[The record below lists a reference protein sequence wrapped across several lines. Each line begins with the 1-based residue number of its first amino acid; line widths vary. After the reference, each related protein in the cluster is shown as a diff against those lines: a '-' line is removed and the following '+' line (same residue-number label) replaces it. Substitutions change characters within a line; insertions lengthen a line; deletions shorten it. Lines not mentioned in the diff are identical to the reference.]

1 MDAQTGS
8 GGSMTQ
14 RVAALAAAVLF
25 LLAAPLT
32 AQRPIA
38 ISGDDHSEAAQL
50 ARDIVARGNYLRFD
64 RDTILPATFHAPGD
78 VVVYDADVRLEGT
91 IDGRVAVI
99 GGNFFI
105 RPHAVVKGDIALLG
119 GEVYS
124 SALATTGR
132 VLDTA
137 RGSRVAISGDSAME
151 GTPEYSARIIEPA
164 RARLIIVSPR
174 PFPAYDRVNGLTLS
188 LGGRVLPTRND
199 SGPRLDFWGS
209 YRFENPDKVGGGI
222 RTTLP
227 LGVQNLQVV
236 GEASRAARTNDAW
249 QRGDL
254 SNSISV
260 LVFGRDYRDYWDAD
274 QARVMLTR
282 PVGMPLISGESWLSP
297 RAGVQWSRDRSL
309 RAHHVFSLWESN
321 DKDRENPAILDGTLV
336 SAFGGA
342 GLRVIGRVSEFSGDA
357 QVERS
362 LSAPAGAS
370 FTQLLGEATYNT
382 IVFRTHT
389 IRVYLRGLTPL
400 GGDAPPQRYEILG
413 GPTTLPTLGVAHYR
427 GDHLAFADARY
438 GIPLPVQ
445 LPFVGA
451 PSLQLLYATGAAWT
465 GGDVPRWTQNAGVG
479 LLFALASA
487 SLYVDPHDPKPRFVF
502 TAAVPRVF

>member
-1 MDAQTGS
+1 
-8 GGSMTQ
+8 MTL
-14 RVAALAAAVLF
+14 RRAALAAAVL
-25 LLAAPLT
+25 LMWAAPLA
-32 AQRPIA
+32 AQRPIT
-38 ISGDDHSEAAQL
+38 ISGDDHSEAARL

-64 RDTILPATFHAPGD
+64 RDTVLPATFHAPGD

-91 IDGRVAVI
+91 IEGRVAVI

-119 GEVYS
+119 GEVYP

-137 RGSRVAISGDSAME
+137 RGARVAISGDSAME
-151 GTPEYSARIIEPA
+151 GTPEYSARIFEPA
-164 RARLIIVSPR
+164 KARLLVFAPR

-188 LGGRVLPTRND
+188 LAARILPTRSD
-199 SGPRLDFWGS
+199 SGPRIDVWGS
-209 YRFENPDKVGGGI
+209 YRAENPDRAGGGI
-222 RTTLP
+222 RATVP
-227 LGVQNLQVV
+227 LGTQNLQLV
-236 GEASRAARTNDAW
+236 GEASRATRTNDAW

-254 SNSISV
+254 SNSVSV
-260 LVFGRDYRDYWDAD
+260 LVYGRDYRDYWDAD
-274 QARVMLTR
+274 QARAMITR
-282 PVGMPLISGESWLSP
+282 PVGKPLIAGESWLSP

-309 RAHHVFSLWESN
+309 RAHHVFSLWDSN
-321 DKDRENPAILDGTLV
+321 DKDRENPPVLEGTLV

-342 GLRVIGRVSEFSGDA
+342 GLRAVGRVSSFTGDV

-362 LSAPAGAS
+362 LSAPFDAS
-370 FTQLLGEATYNT
+370 FTQLLGEATYT
-382 IVFRTHT
+382 TAPFRIHT
-389 IRVYLRGLTPL
+389 LRVYLRGLTPL

-445 LPFVGA
+445 LPFVGV
-451 PSLQLLYATGAAWT
+451 PSLQFLYAAGAAWT
-465 GGDVPRWTQNAGVG
+465 GEESPRWTQNVGTG
-479 LLFALASA
+479 LLFALVSA
-487 SLYVDPHDPKPRFVF
+487 SVYVDPSDPKPRFVF